1 MSHIIDGVEI
11 WDTTEGGLIVQGKF
25 IGEQVTTAGRFAPGC
40 SMLGVD
46 GKEYRN
52 AGSVASPS
60 WQDTDSISTSEI
72 ASGAV
77 TLVKLDTGITPS
89 HVVKF
94 AGKAAWAGSGLSLA
108 KNITGVATADCVIAS
123 INTGPSEP
131 AYIVSAAPT
140 TNTVTF
146 TLSTANTSN
155 DCVIAYEVL
164 RAAA

>member
-1 MSHIIDGVEI
+1 MSRIEEGVEI
-11 WDTTEGGLIVQGKF
+11 FDESNGLIIEGKWVA
-25 IGEQVTTAGRFAPGC
+25 EALTTADRFAVGC
-40 SMLGVD
+40 IMIGTD
-46 GKEYRN
+46 GKTYTN
-52 AGSVASPS
+52 TGSVTSPS
-60 WQDTDSISTSEI
+60 WQDVNSIATAEI

-77 TLVKLDTGITPS
+77 TLAKLSSGITPS

-123 INTGPSEP
+123 ISTGPSEP

-140 TNTVTF
+140 TNTITF

-155 DCVIAYEVL
+155 DCVVAYEVL